1 MYLFFDTE
9 TTGLPLKYNAPVTD
23 TANWPRMVQLAWLE
37 DDGTS
42 SSIRGSNCIIFPV
55 GYRIPDAV
63 AKIHGITQ
71 ERALTEGLDLR
82 VVLTSFAAAVRRATC
97 LVAHNIDFDIS
108 IIGAEFMRLGMRDE
122 CQAFL
127 SASRIC
133 TMKTTTDLCGLKATN
148 GRPKWPKLRE
158 LHQHLFGEEFA
169 NAHDAAADIMAT
181 AKCFYELQARGV
193 I

>member
-181 AKCFYELQARGV
+181 AKCFYELRARGV

>member
-55 GYRIPDAV
+55 GYVIPEDV
-63 AKIHGITQ
+63 SKIHGITQ
-71 ERALTEGLDLR
+71 ARALDEGIDLR
-82 VVLTSFAAAVRRATC
+82 VVLSSFAAAMRRASC

-108 IIGAEFMRLGMRDE
+108 VIGAEFMRLGMRDE
-122 CQAFL
+122 CNAFL
-127 SASRIC
+127 AASRVC
-133 TMKTTTDLCGLKATN
+133 TMKTSTAFCGLKAKN
-148 GRPKWPKLRE
+148 GRPKWPKLQE

-181 AKCFYELQARGV
+181 AKCFYELRARGV